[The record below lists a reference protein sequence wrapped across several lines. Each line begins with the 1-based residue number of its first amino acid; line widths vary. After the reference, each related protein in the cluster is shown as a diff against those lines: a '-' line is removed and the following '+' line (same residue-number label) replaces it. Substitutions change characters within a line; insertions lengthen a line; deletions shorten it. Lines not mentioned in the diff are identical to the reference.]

1 MGKAPKGV
9 GKPQLPACASWW
21 EEAAEPPE
29 GAAPPSADA
38 RAALRARADE
48 AYTRECEAFGAARAK
63 SHGASDRKLM
73 QKLLTSGTQKDR
85 VAALVVQAHE
95 SSFHSLPWVRQ
106 LVGLAQRPRPELKLQ
121 AVEALAQ
128 LFVQRLLPERPL
140 KPWARQRL
148 AAAPTPAALLAAH
161 FEDGLKEAYG
171 ALIAVVTAGMG
182 DTLTHVKQAMIK
194 TAHAMLDAKPEGERL
209 LLPALVNKLGDP
221 ERKVASRLT
230 HLLGLLVRSHPA
242 MKPLVVAEV
251 QKFVLRPNA
260 PERAQYYAC
269 VFLNQLVLTRR
280 EAPTAHRL
288 LLVYLSLFGAA
299 TRRGDN
305 GGGGDTKGP
314 NLAARLSAAKAAVP
328 NPTRRR

>member
-1 MGKAPKGV
+1 
-9 GKPQLPACASWW
+9 
-21 EEAAEPPE
+21 
-29 GAAPPSADA
+29 
-38 RAALRARADE
+38 
-48 AYTRECEAFGAARAK
+48 
-63 SHGASDRKLM
+63 
-73 QKLLTSGTQKDR
+73 
-85 VAALVVQAHE
+85 
-95 SSFHSLPWVRQ
+95 
-106 LVGLAQRPRPELKLQ
+106 
-121 AVEALAQ
+121 
-128 LFVQRLLPERPL
+128 
-140 KPWARQRL
+140 
-148 AAAPTPAALLAAH
+148 
-161 FEDGLKEAYG
+161 
-171 ALIAVVTAGMG
+171 MG

-305 GGGGDTKGP
+305 GGGGDKKGP

-328 NPTRRR
+328 KPDSAPLMDGGGGKRGGGKGGAKAAAPAAAASGAMGTGCSRVCCRAFTARCRLRRRRRRRRPSWRNSTLFRVAHAPSFGTAVQALMVLGQLSA

>member
-1 MGKAPKGV
+1 M
-9 GKPQLPACASWW
+9 
-21 EEAAEPPE
+21 
-29 GAAPPSADA
+29 
-38 RAALRARADE
+38 
-48 AYTRECEAFGAARAK
+48 
-63 SHGASDRKLM
+63 
-73 QKLLTSGTQKDR
+73 
-85 VAALVVQAHE
+85 
-95 SSFHSLPWVRQ
+95 
-106 LVGLAQRPRPELKLQ
+106 
-121 AVEALAQ
+121 AQ

-140 KPWARQRL
+140 KPWARQRR
-148 AAAPTPAALLAAH
+148 AAAATPAALLVAH

-288 LLVYLSLFGAA
+288 LLVEPPHPLGDEQLVHLALALERQPG
-299 TRRGDN
+299 RRDHLLDRLHGRRVARDV
-305 GGGGDTKGP
+305 GLEHRVRGLL
-314 NLAARLSAAKAAVP
+314 LAAAESQEWQIGALRNFVHAETSRRLECARA
-328 NPTRRR
+328 